1 MTKQVKF
8 NNEGFALSSGF
19 VTVYKVDE
27 NNLFTQ
33 PEQEWVCVDS
43 SISGNSYLDE
53 PPQHKDGFAIKRT
66 DNGWEYIEDHRGKT
80 FYNTET
86 QEKVEIKE
94 IGKLPE
100 NLTALEPFENCKW
113 NSENQQW
120 VKDVEKEKQQFKN
133 SRQALIITLKNKADE
148 LGNQLLHEYP
158 QIEQTSFSIQK
169 EEAIA
174 WQKDNSHPTPVL
186 TGIATARNL
195 ELSELVARVIR
206 KTTAFERVTGMIA
219 GQRQAIMDKLEQ
231 ATEQAQLDEIKQEI
245 EQWKPSI

>member
-113 NSENQQW
+113 DSKKQKW
-120 VKDVEKEKQQFKN
+120 VKDAEKIKQQFKSN
-133 SRQALIITLKNKADE
+133 QQGLIIKLKHKADE
-148 LGNQLLHEYP
+148 LGDLFLSEYP
-158 QIEQTSFSIQK
+158 QIEQASFPTQK
-169 EEAIA
+169 EEAKEYL
-174 WQKDNSHPTPVL
+174 KDKSYPTPVL
-186 TGIATARNL
+186 SGIAKKRNL
-195 ELSELVARVIR
+195 TLDELVERVIR
-206 KTTAFERVTGMIA
+206 KSKAFAEVTGIIA
-219 GQRQAIMDKLEQ
+219 GQRQAIMDKLEK
-231 ATEQAQLDEIKQEI
+231 ATNQEELDAISKEIDQWQL
-245 EQWKPSI
+245 SI